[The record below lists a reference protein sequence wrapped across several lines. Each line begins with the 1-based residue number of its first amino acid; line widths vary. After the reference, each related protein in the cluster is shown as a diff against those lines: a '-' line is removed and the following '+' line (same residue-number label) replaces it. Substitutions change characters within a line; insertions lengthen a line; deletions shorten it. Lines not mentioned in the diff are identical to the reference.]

1 MAERDVLNQSEV
13 DALLSAIEE
22 GEVAIPE
29 ETAAAPT
36 RRVVA
41 YDFKRPERVSRDQLR
56 AIETLHEVFA
66 RNLQASLSG
75 LLRSIVEVKVYT
87 VDQLTYSEFI
97 TALPNPTC
105 FVLLSCEPLEGNMIL
120 EMNPAAVFPII
131 DRRLGGG
138 KGASLQPER
147 PLTEIEWKL
156 ALGIVDRC
164 IGLLHDVWANVEKIT
179 FKVTAT
185 ESNPQL
191 MPIMSSNEPVVLVTF
206 ELSIGEQKGFM
217 NICLPVVTIE
227 PIMDKIAAQTWF
239 GRLSRGAA
247 THGGVSVSDNLAHAE
262 VSLLCTLAET
272 SISIDELRGLRVGDY
287 LTTVQPQD
295 APVIVSVEGKPKFIG
310 QPCRYRDNLA
320 VRILRRVSPDELP
333 APPD

>member
-1 MAERDVLNQSEV
+1 MGERDVLNQSEV

-22 GEVAIPE
+22 GDVAVPE
-29 ETAAAPT
+29 EESQPA

-75 LLRSIVEVKVYT
+75 LLRTIIEVKVYT

-105 FVLLSCEPLEGNMIL
+105 FVLLGCEPLEGNMIL
-120 EMNPAAVFPII
+120 EMNPAAIFPII

-138 KGASLQPER
+138 KRGTHQPER

-164 IGLLHDVWANVEKIT
+164 IGLLRDVWATIEKIG

-217 NICLPVVTIE
+217 NICVPVVTIE

-239 GRLSRGAA
+239 GRLARGGLPP
-247 THGGVSVSDNLAHAE
+247 GGVTVSDNLGTAE
-262 VSLLCTLAET
+262 MWVSCALAET
-272 SISIDELRGLRVGDY
+272 TITIEELRNLQVGD
-287 LTTVQPQD
+287 LLVTEHPQD
-295 APVIVSVEGKPKFIG
+295 APVVVTVEGRPKFIG
-310 QPCRYRDNLA
+310 KPCRYRDHLSVKIA
-320 VRILRRVSPDELP
+320 RRSAPQDLP
-333 APPD
+333 SAPL

>member
-22 GEVAIPE
+22 GEVAVPDE
-29 ETAAAPT
+29 EAAPA
-36 RRVVA
+36 RRVVP

-75 LLRSIVEVKVYT
+75 LLRSIIEVKVYT

-105 FVLLSCEPLEGNMIL
+105 FVLLACDPLEGNMIL
-120 EMNPAAVFPII
+120 EMNPATIFPII

-138 KGASLQPER
+138 KGGTLQPER
-147 PLTEIEWKL
+147 PLTDIEWKL

-164 IGLLHDVWANVEKIT
+164 IGLLRDVWANIEQIA

-217 NICLPVVTIE
+217 NICIPVMTIE
-227 PIMDKIAAQTWF
+227 TIMDKIAAQTWF
-239 GRLSRGAA
+239 GRLSRGALA
-247 THGGVSVSDNLAHAE
+247 PPGISLADNLGTAE
-262 VSLLCTLAET
+262 MSLTCTLTET
-272 SISIDELRGLRVGDY
+272 TISIEELRTLRVGDY
-287 LTTVQPQD
+287 VTTVHAQD
-295 APVIVSVEGKPKFIG
+295 APIVITVEGKPKFFG
-310 QPCRYRDNLA
+310 NPCQYRDHLA
-320 VRILRRVSPDELP
+320 VRLLRPVSPQELP
-333 APPD
+333 GIQA